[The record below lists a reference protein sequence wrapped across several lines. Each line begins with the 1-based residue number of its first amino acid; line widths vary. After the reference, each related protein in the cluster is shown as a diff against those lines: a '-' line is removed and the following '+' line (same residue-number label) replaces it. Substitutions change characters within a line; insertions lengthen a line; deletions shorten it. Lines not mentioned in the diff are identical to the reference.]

1 MTPPHPGD
9 DPIGIPY
16 RAEVT
21 VEAPVQPTEV
31 ADRVADAVRTLFP
44 DADVSVGDAT
54 VSATTHRLDGLA
66 ERIQRREI
74 GDAVRDRC
82 LATLDGERFELRV
95 RKGPAT
101 VDTLNLAV
109 DDGELGDLTIR
120 VTVSDPDPETLI
132 EAMTAPDDSSSP
144 AD

>member
-1 MTPPHPGD
+1 MTGGAPD

-16 RAEVT
+16 RATASVR
-21 VEAPVQPTEV
+21 APVYPTEV
-31 ADRVADAVRTLFP
+31 PERVADAVRTLVP
-44 DADVSVGDAT
+44 EADVTTDDGT
-54 VSATTHRLDGLA
+54 VSGSTHRLDGLA

-82 LATLDGERFELRV
+82 HDSLDGDTFELRL

-109 DDGELGDLTIR
+109 DDAELGDIAIR
-120 VTVSDPDPETLI
+120 VTVEDPDPETLI
-132 EAMTAPDDSSSP
+132 DAMTRPTDGTDGDD
-144 AD
+144 